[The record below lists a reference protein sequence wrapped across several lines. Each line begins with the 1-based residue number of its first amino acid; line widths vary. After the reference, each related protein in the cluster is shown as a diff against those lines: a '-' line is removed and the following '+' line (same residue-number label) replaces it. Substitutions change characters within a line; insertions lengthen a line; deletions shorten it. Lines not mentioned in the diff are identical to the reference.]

1 MSGSESQA
9 MVKAREH
16 VDRWRRE
23 HGGPGVRIPEDL
35 WNEAVGVARVDGLSR
50 TARAL
55 GLDHGRLKARASCS
69 VAEGEGISDRPR
81 GATFVEMGIGALGSS
96 RTVVEFVGQ
105 DGDRMRIDVTGPS
118 GVDVVGLSREFWSR
132 QP

>member
-1 MSGSESQA
+1 MSGCESQA

-16 VDRWRRE
+16 VDSWRRE
-23 HGGPGVRIPEDL
+23 HGGPGVRIPEGL

-55 GLDHGRLKARASCS
+55 RLDHGRLKARASCS
-69 VAEGEGISDRPR
+69 EACLGEISDRP
-81 GATFVEMGIGALGSS
+81 GDATFVEMGIGALGSS
-96 RTVVEFVGQ
+96 RTVVEFVGG
-105 DGDRMRIDVTGPS
+105 DGERMRIDVTGPS
-118 GVDVVGLSREFWSR
+118 AVDVVGLSQAFWGR